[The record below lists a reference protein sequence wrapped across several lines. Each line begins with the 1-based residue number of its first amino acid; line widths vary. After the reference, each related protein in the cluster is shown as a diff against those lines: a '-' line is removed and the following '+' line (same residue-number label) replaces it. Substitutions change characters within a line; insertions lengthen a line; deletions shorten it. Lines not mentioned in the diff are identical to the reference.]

1 MLSFVLGFPLV
12 FLVRNDGKAVP
23 HIPQDLLDI
32 WLNWTQHQSIK
43 DPTMNRINKITF
55 YTRDAKKWTSIKQY
69 SKRLKTMLENL
80 HIKRPANVRR
90 LWSCAVLMING
101 TSDSDHRLCLCLR
114 STSVSFERIYATWK
128 SIDAFLQFA
137 LQFLWLLKNCS
148 PFLPISAILACAPF
162 APMCNGWTKREH
174 DTRHAQCDV

>member
-1 MLSFVLGFPLV
+1 MMEKPYLIYLRICWTFGWTERNISLLRIPLW
-12 FLVRNDGKAVP
+12 
-23 HIPQDLLDI
+23 IE
-32 WLNWTQHQSIK
+32 SIK
-43 DPTMNRINKITF
+43 SLFIQEMR
-55 YTRDAKKWTSIKQY
+55 KKWTSIKQY

-148 PFLPISAILACAPF
+148 PFLSISAILACAPF